1 MEGYYILD
9 RFEGGFAVLETP
21 EGGFA
26 AVPAAALAP
35 GAGEGDLLVLR
46 GDVYRPDP
54 EATARRR
61 AALRAR
67 FGGQKPGG

>member
-9 RFEGGFAVLETP
+9 RFEGGAAVLETP

-26 AVPAAALAP
+26 AVPAAALGPA
-35 GAGEGDLLVLR
+35 AKEGDLFLR
-46 GDVYRPDP
+46 RGGRYLPDP